1 MKIFDGLHAFIWQ
14 DYREN
19 NSNTYL
25 IDREKKIL
33 IDPGY
38 DHLFRHVEQNLSD
51 LGIDRSQIDYVL
63 VTHGHPDHLEAA
75 FRLQRPSLL
84 GLSREEY
91 RFVREWAGGHY
102 DIPAPDLYLE
112 EGPLT
117 LGDVV
122 LEIYNTPG
130 HSPGSVCLY
139 WPETKVLFT
148 GDVVFNQGIGR
159 TDLPEGSG
167 ARLKESIRKI
177 MDLDVEY
184 LLSGHGDILAGREAV
199 RQNFRF
205 IEDYWFRHL

>member
-1 MKIFDGLHAFIWQ
+1 
-14 DYREN
+14 
-19 NSNTYL
+19 
-25 IDREKKIL
+25 
-33 IDPGY
+33 
-38 DHLFRHVEQNLSD
+38 VEQNLSD

-91 RFVREWAGGHY
+91 RFVREWAGGDY

-184 LLSGHGDILAGREAV
+184 LLSGHGDILAGREVV